1 MKHSC
6 STKIPEIEGLRA
18 IAVLAVVLYHA
29 GLSSLSGGYTGV
41 DVFFVISGYVITR
54 KLLSELEETGSLDV
68 FSFYAGRVKRLFPAL
83 LFMVVVVCSLAFVFL
98 SPMEQQLQQN
108 SAIASLAWVHNLYL
122 SFVDRGYFDPG
133 HEYNLFLHTWSLGV
147 EEQFYF
153 FWPFFLLF
161 ATGVFLNKS
170 QCKSNVRL
178 FYILLLTTTL
188 GFFFSLF
195 LTLVKPVWGF
205 FLPISRVWQFALGA
219 LIVLAGRVPSQK
231 ASQRNLMLF
240 IQFLG
245 TIFLCISFFALR
257 EELSYPGFFALLPSV
272 GCALVLFSLNADI
285 DTPLNLILRSRGF
298 VVVGGLSYSWY
309 LWHWPVLL
317 LGWLLVDDSPGV
329 TVFLVALSF
338 LMAWLSF
345 RYIELPVRISNLR
358 GESSGRVLLLSMS
371 IFVFVIVLG
380 GVWKERTIDLMASSD
395 QEPVNWES
403 INLPVIYEM
412 GCDQWFH
419 SSEVEYC
426 VFGPDDAEQ
435 TAVLLGDSI
444 AAQWFPAIYQ
454 LFSRN
459 GWRLII
465 ATKSSCPMIDLPFFY
480 DRINRVFTEC
490 EEWKEKIIQTLGGYE
505 PTVIFTGSSSGYPYT
520 KEQWEES
527 GVSLIR
533 SLAGIAEK
541 HVMVITPTPKLGFSG
556 PQCLSRNRWAPGFAS
571 RKCSIQLNDSLP
583 PLSQALDFYQKK
595 VEKVTVLNFNE
606 LICPDRVCS
615 AKRGEK
621 VVFRDSSHLTA
632 SFAES
637 IAPQVKRLIID
648 AGMVDLF

>member
-1 MKHSC
+1 MKHSRLA
-6 STKIPEIEGLRA
+6 KIPEIEGLRA

-54 KLLSELEETGSLDV
+54 KLLSELEEKGSLDL

-83 LFMVVVVCSLAFVFL
+83 LFMIVVVCSLAFVFL

-161 ATGVFLNKS
+161 ASGVFLRKGQFRYNG
-170 QCKSNVRL
+170 RL
-178 FYILLLTTTL
+178 LFFLLLTVIL
-188 GFFFSLF
+188 GFCFSLF

-219 LIVLAGRVPSQK
+219 LVVLASRMISQNEPPRQV
-231 ASQRNLMLF
+231 ALF
-240 IQFLG
+240 IQILG
-245 TIFLCISFFALR
+245 TILLCISFFALR

-272 GCALVLFSLNADI
+272 GCALLLFSLKAHI
-285 DTPLNLILRSRGF
+285 DTPLNRILRSRHF
-298 VVVGGLSYSWY
+298 VVMGGLSYSWY

-317 LGWLLVDDSPGV
+317 LGWMLVDGFPGFNVLLV
-329 TVFLVALSF
+329 FLGL
-338 LMAWLSF
+338 LMAWVSY
-345 RYIELPVRISNLR
+345 RYIEMPFRFSNL
-358 GESSGRVLLLSMS
+358 SLINPGRVLLFS
-371 IFVFVIVLG
+371 ISISAFVMVMG

-395 QEPVNWES
+395 KEPVNWES
-403 INLPVIYEM
+403 INLPVIYDM

-419 SSEVEYC
+419 SSDVEYC
-426 VFGPDDAEQ
+426 IFGQDDAKR

-444 AAQWFPAIYQ
+444 AAQWFPTMSQ
-454 LFSRN
+454 LFSRK
-459 GWRLII
+459 GWRLIV

-490 EEWKEKIIQTLGGYE
+490 EEWKEKIINTLGRYE
-505 PTVIFTGSSSGYPYT
+505 PTVIFTGS
-520 KEQWEES
+520 
-527 GVSLIR
+527 R
-533 SLAGIAEK
+533 
-541 HVMVITPTPKLGFSG
+541 
-556 PQCLSRNRWAPGFAS
+556 LSVYRHGRN
-571 RKCSIQLNDSLP
+571 L
-583 PLSQALDFYQKK
+583 
-595 VEKVTVLNFNE
+595 E
-606 LICPDRVCS
+606 
-615 AKRGEK
+615 
-621 VVFRDSSHLTA
+621 FR
-632 SFAES
+632 
-637 IAPQVKRLIID
+637 
-648 AGMVDLF
+648 